1 MPANADLRQLKKEDL
16 RQLEGDQDKDEDS
29 ATTHGHGDD
38 HPANMDDDAGA
49 VGAVS
54 SAAASASATTEN
66 ERPSNETSVD
76 LHSLRRVMRRL
87 HAVHSAAFEPL
98 NIAFHSLAITL
109 TVDLRL
115 HSTHDFI
122 DEIVNVFVIIFEIVV
137 VAPSEFIEFS
147 LPAICN
153 AASFLPVWAQA
164 RLAAIWG
171 AHCRDSIKLLLETL
185 QQLIS
190 LQVIAGSG
198 GGGGGGSLLQHQQ
211 TYVQDNETIVWATK
225 AMKVSLLFV
234 IYSFAK

>member
-1 MPANADLRQLKKEDL
+1 MET
-16 RQLEGDQDKDEDS
+16 
-29 ATTHGHGDD
+29 ATGGKSSSSQQG
-38 HPANMDDDAGA
+38 GA
-49 VGAVS
+49 
-54 SAAASASATTEN
+54 SAATAEN
-66 ERPSNETSVD
+66 QRPSSETSVD
-76 LHSLRRVMRRL
+76 LHSLRRAMRRL
-87 HAVHSAAFEPL
+87 HAVHPAAFEPL

-115 HSTHDFI
+115 HSTRDFI

-171 AHCRDSIKLLLETL
+171 ANCKDSIKLLLETL

-198 GGGGGGSLLQHQQ
+198 GGGSVGGSLVQHT

-225 AMKVSLLFV
+225 AMKVSVFSLFSSRK
-234 IYSFAK
+234 IE